1 MCGAFS
7 FLATFNFIIYL
18 NQSMKTQKIIY
29 WIATALLSLL
39 VLFSAGMY
47 FFNHAEIVKV
57 FTALGFPTYI
67 IYPLATLKML
77 GLIVI
82 LGNLGSNLK
91 EWAYA
96 GFFFNFVLAFFAH
109 LMAGDG
115 QQLGALM
122 ALVLLLASYLL
133 GKKVRL

>member
-1 MCGAFS
+1 
-7 FLATFNFIIYL
+7 
-18 NQSMKTQKIIY
+18 MKTQKIIY
-29 WIATALLSLL
+29 WIATTLLSLL

-47 FFNHAEIVKV
+47 FFNHAEVVKT

-67 IYPLATLKML
+67 IYPLATLKIL

-82 LGNLGSNLK
+82 LGNIGGNIK

-109 LMAGDG
+109 LMVGDG
-115 QQLGALM
+115 DQFGALM
-122 ALVLLLASYLL
+122 ALVLLLTSYFL

>member
-1 MCGAFS
+1 
-7 FLATFNFIIYL
+7 
-18 NQSMKTQKIIY
+18 MKIQKIIY
-29 WIATALLSLL
+29 WIATVLLTLL
-39 VLFSAGMY
+39 VLFSAGNY
-47 FFNHAEIVKV
+47 FFNHAEIVKA

-67 IYPLATLKML
+67 IYPLATLKIL

-82 LGNLGSNLK
+82 LGNLGGSLK

-109 LMAGDG
+109 LMVGDG
-115 QQLGALM
+115 EQFGALM
-122 ALVLLLASYLL
+122 ALVLLLTSYFL

>member
-1 MCGAFS
+1 
-7 FLATFNFIIYL
+7 
-18 NQSMKTQKIIY
+18 MKTQKIIH

-47 FFNHAEIVKV
+47 FFNHAEIANV
-57 FTALGFPTYI
+57 FTSLGFPTYI
-67 IYPLATLKML
+67 IYPLATLKIL

-82 LGNLGSNLK
+82 LGNIGGNLK

-109 LMAGDG
+109 LMVGDG
-115 QQLGALM
+115 EQFGALM
-122 ALVLLLASYLL
+122 ALVFLLASYFL
-133 GKKVRL
+133 GKKVRS